1 MGMTEN
7 NVTIPHEVDASAQ
20 RLEGEGKTCMFV
32 SADSN
37 LAGMVAVADTA
48 RPESRSVIAH
58 LEAAGTLVWM
68 VTGDNER
75 TALAIARDLGIAPDR
90 VFSQVL
96 PADKADRVADLQA
109 RGRKVA
115 MVGDGINDA
124 PALTKADLGVAIGA
138 GTDVAIESRYG
149 SHEIQPR
156 RCGHCVGPCPS
167 HLQPDP
173 TQLLLGFC
181 VQLRGYPHCRWCLL
195 PSC

>member
-1 MGMTEN
+1 MG
-7 NVTIPHEVDASAQ
+7 
-20 RLEGEGKTCMFV
+20 

-138 GTDVAIESRYG
+138 GTDVAIESADVVIALDLARD
-149 SHEIQPR
+149 
-156 RCGHCVGPCPS
+156 
-167 HLQPDP
+167 LQPDP

-181 VQLRGYPHCRWCLL
+181 VQLRGYPHCAGVFFPLVRVTL
-195 PSC
+195 PPAVAGAAMALSSVSVVLSSLWLKRYTAPQIGEGK